1 MPPIKLSETG
11 AGEPVAL
18 DEEQATLLEASGLVV
33 LTRRRESGW
42 WTVAGKRG
50 RVGAFRLGDLEFWV
64 MPKMKISRLLFLAGY
79 ARNPAGWR
87 DELIATTTDEGVVPA
102 VAQTLWRQAEEALR
116 LGLLHGYRQRD
127 ESATAL
133 RGRIRLADQLRRR
146 FDQPLPMEIQ
156 YDDFTPD
163 IAENRILL
171 AAIEHMLT
179 VPGVDRESAAR
190 LHALRGR
197 FEGVQFRRSL
207 AQPPKWTPSR
217 LNERYHTVLELAEVI
232 LQTRSPEHSPG
243 ALGVNGFMFNLETI
257 FEDFVTT
264 SIATALGSRVE
275 GWPSAPYYSH
285 LDKGNEVTIKLDM
298 VWNHRD
304 RPVAAVDAKYKGKRN
319 NDNLFQM
326 LAYCTALGLR
336 QGHLVYAR
344 GTAPLRTYQVKQG
357 GVELFVHAIDL
368 TAPRGALLDSI
379 DRIADQIAGH
389 LPAAHG
395 RRTGPTPPG

>member
-1 MPPIKLSETG
+1 
-11 AGEPVAL
+11 
-18 DEEQATLLEASGLVV
+18 
-33 LTRRRESGW
+33 
-42 WTVAGKRG
+42 
-50 RVGAFRLGDLEFWV
+50 

-87 DELIATTTDEGVVPA
+87 DELVATTTEEGVVPA

-127 ESATAL
+127 ESSTAL

-163 IAENRILL
+163 IAENRVLL
-171 AAIEHMLT
+171 AAVEHMLT
-179 VPGVDRESAAR
+179 VPGVDEVSSAR
-190 LHALRGR
+190 LRALRGR
-197 FEGVQFRRSL
+197 FEGVQFPRPG
-207 AQPPKWTPSR
+207 AQPPKWTPDR

-232 LQTRSPEHSPG
+232 LRTRSPEHSPG
-243 ALGVNGFMFNLETI
+243 TLGINGFMFNLETI
-257 FEDFVTT
+257 FEDFVTG
-264 SIATALGSRVE
+264 SIARALGSRAE
-275 GWPSAPYYSH
+275 GWPSTPYKSH
-285 LDKGNEVTIKLDM
+285 LDKRNQVPIKLDL

-304 RPVAAVDAKYKGKRN
+304 RPVAAVDAKYKGKPN

-326 LAYCTALGLR
+326 LSYCTALDLR

-344 GTAPLRTYQVKQG
+344 GAEPLKTYEVKHG
-357 GVELFVHAIDL
+357 GIELFVHAVDL
-368 TAPRGALLDSI
+368 TAPRRTLLESI
-379 DRIADQIAGH
+379 DQIADRITAH

-395 RRTGPTPPG
+395 PEAGATPPSVS

>member
-1 MPPIKLSETG
+1 MSPIELAETG
-11 AGEPVAL
+11 AGTAVAL
-18 DEEQATLLEASGLVV
+18 DEEQAALLEASGLVTV
-33 LTRRRESGW
+33 TRRRESGW

-50 RVGAFRLGDLEFWV
+50 RVGAFRLGGLEFWV

-87 DELIATTTDEGVVPA
+87 DELVATTTEEGIVPA
-102 VAQTLWRQAEEALR
+102 VAQMLWRQAEAALR

-127 ESATAL
+127 ESSTAL

-163 IAENRILL
+163 IAENQILL
-171 AAIEHMLT
+171 AAIEHMLVT
-179 VPGVDRESAAR
+179 PGVDRESAAR

-197 FEGVQFRRSL
+197 FEGVHLPRPG
-207 AQPPKWTPSR
+207 AQPPKWARDR

-243 ALGVNGFMFNLETI
+243 SLDVNGFMFNLETI

-264 SIATALGSRVE
+264 SIARALGTRVE
-275 GWPSAPYYSH
+275 GRPSTSYKSH
-285 LDKGNEVTIKLDM
+285 LDTGNRITIELDM
-298 VWNHRD
+298 VWHQRG
-304 RPVAAVDAKYKGKRN
+304 RPVAAVDAKYKGKPN

-326 LAYCTALGLR
+326 LAYCTALNLR
-336 QGHLVYAR
+336 QGHLVYAE
-344 GTAPLRTYQVKQG
+344 GSQPLKTYEVRHSG
-357 GVELFVHAIDL
+357 IGLFVHAIDL
-368 TAPRGALLDSI
+368 TAPRRALLESI
-379 DRIADQIAGH
+379 DRIADRIAGH
-389 LPAAHG
+389 LPIPNGSEAG
-395 RRTGPTPPG
+395 TTTPG